1 MPEGGLTKARIP
13 ADNRTQLFMSTKA
26 HGDRPHPGHGS
37 PASGYMPSVLNE
49 LGRIESAP
57 PRDDGFRE
65 FAESIVQH
73 IDEVFFWRDP
83 ASLKPYFVSH
93 AYERIWGQ
101 SCLSAYADPS
111 SWIESIH
118 PEDLERVTR
127 EFASAADA
135 SQAQVEY
142 RIIRPDGDVRWIWA
156 RMFSVPAGSA
166 TRLIGIAQDVTERK
180 QAEKVRAFL
189 ASIVES
195 SDDSIIGTDLDG
207 TILSWNHG
215 AEKLFGYTAAEAIGQ
230 RITLLFESGHQA
242 DHLKTLQK
250 IRRQERIERFEGVR
264 VRKGGTSI
272 DVSVIL
278 SPIRDPLGRLQGV
291 SAIYRDITAS
301 KRADAELVKAKEAAE
316 AASRAKSTFL
326 ATMSHEI
333 RTPMNGILGMTEL
346 VLESELGPD
355 QRDSLELVHLSAESL
370 LTVINDIL
378 DFSKIEAGK
387 LEFESISFDLR
398 ERLGEIM
405 QTLSFR
411 AHQKGIELI
420 YDVHPDVPAALAGD
434 PGRLRQILVNLVGNA
449 IKFTEQ
455 GQVLVNVELESKGAE
470 TACVHFSVR
479 DTGVGIP
486 AEQQEK
492 IFEPFSQADQ
502 SMTRKYGG
510 TGLGLTICSRLVG
523 MMGGR
528 IWVVSDAGQG
538 STFHFTANLGV
549 QAEISEPAR
558 PLHPTLLRDL
568 PVLIVDD
575 NFTNRQVLAGI
586 VTQWG
591 MLPTA
596 VEGGRAAMLALEA
609 AKEAGSPFPL
619 VLLDGQMPEIDG
631 FTLAQQI
638 QDHPDLVRTTIMML
652 TSADHLGDAMLC
664 RQLGISAY
672 LVKPVRQS
680 ELLSLICRSL
690 QKSPQ
695 DKEEISRIRRAPR
708 SGDSPW
714 RVLVA
719 EDNMVNQT
727 LARRLLEKR
736 GYTVSVVGDGLAALA
751 ALDRECYD
759 IVLMD
764 VQMPGMDGFEATA
777 TIRRQEQLSGRH
789 IPIVAMTAHA
799 FKGDQERCLAAGMDA
814 YVSKPVRQQELY
826 TTIEH
831 LLGHMETIRPDVDAP
846 QSRSELVTE

>member
-1 MPEGGLTKARIP
+1 
-13 ADNRTQLFMSTKA
+13 
-26 HGDRPHPGHGS
+26 
-37 PASGYMPSVLNE
+37 
-49 LGRIESAP
+49 
-57 PRDDGFRE
+57 
-65 FAESIVQH
+65 
-73 IDEVFFWRDP
+73 
-83 ASLKPYFVSH
+83 
-93 AYERIWGQ
+93 
-101 SCLSAYADPS
+101 
-111 SWIESIH
+111 
-118 PEDLERVTR
+118 
-127 EFASAADA
+127 
-135 SQAQVEY
+135 
-142 RIIRPDGDVRWIWA
+142 
-156 RMFSVPAGSA
+156 MFSVPAETGNS
-166 TRLIGIAQDVTERK
+166 TRLIGIAQDVTDRK
-180 QAEKVRAFL
+180 QAEKMRAFL

-207 TILSWNHG
+207 RILSWNEG
-215 AEKLFGYTAAEAIGQ
+215 AERLFGYTPEEAIGQ
-230 RITLLFESGHQA
+230 LITLVFQADRQA
-242 DHLKTLQK
+242 DHLKSLRK
-250 IRRQERIERFEGVR
+250 IRRQEHIERFEAVR
-264 VRKGGTSI
+264 VRKGGTPI

-346 VLESELGPD
+346 VLDSELTPD
-355 QRDSLELVHLSAESL
+355 QRDNLELVHLSAESL

-398 ERLGEIM
+398 DRLGEIM
-405 QTLSFR
+405 QTLGFR
-411 AHQKGIELI
+411 AHQKGLELI
-420 YDVHPDVPAALAGD
+420 YDVHPDVPAALSGD

-455 GQVLVNVELESKGAE
+455 GQILVDVQIESTTADGVVL
-470 TACVHFSVR
+470 HFSVR

-492 IFEPFSQADQ
+492 IFEAFSQADQ

-510 TGLGLTICSRLVG
+510 TGLGLTISSRLVE
-523 MMGGR
+523 MMQGR
-528 IWVVSDAGQG
+528 IWVVSEPGQG
-538 STFHFTANLGV
+538 STFHFTAHLGV
-549 QAEISEPAR
+549 DTLVSEQGT

-575 NFTNRQVLAGI
+575 NFTNRQVLSGL

-591 MLPTA
+591 MHPTA
-596 VEGGRAAMLALEA
+596 VEGGRAAMFALEA

-631 FTLAQQI
+631 FTLAKQI
-638 QDHPDLVRTTIMML
+638 QDHPELVRTTIMML
-652 TSADHLGDAMLC
+652 TSADQLGDAMLC
-664 RQLGISAY
+664 RELGISAY

-680 ELLSLICRSL
+680 ELLNLICKSLRQIPQSEAETKRARSV
-690 QKSPQ
+690 
-695 DKEEISRIRRAPR
+695 PR
-708 SGDSPW
+708 HASSS

-719 EDNMVNQT
+719 EDNKVNQT

-736 GYTVSVVGDGLAALA
+736 GYAVSVVGDGRAALA
-751 ALDRECYD
+751 ALDHESFD

-764 VQMPGMDGFEATA
+764 IQMPGMDGFEATA
-777 TIRRQEQLSGRH
+777 AIRKQELISGAH

-799 FKGDQERCLAAGMDA
+799 FKGDRERCLAAGMDA
-814 YVSKPVRQQELY
+814 YISKPIRQQELY
-826 TTIEH
+826 ATIERM
-831 LLGHMETIRPDVDAP
+831 LGQIGLAQPEGEAMRARD
-846 QSRSELVTE
+846 ELVASD

>member
-1 MPEGGLTKARIP
+1 
-13 ADNRTQLFMSTKA
+13 MSTRAKLPMPV
-26 HGDRPHPGHGS
+26 RPGE
-37 PASGYMPSVLNE
+37 PSVTQ
-49 LGRIESAP
+49 
-57 PRDDGFRE
+57 DDGFRE

-83 ASLKPYFVSH
+83 DSLRPYFVSH

-101 SCLSAYADPS
+101 SCLSAYAERS
-111 SWIESIH
+111 SWIQSIH
-118 PEDLERVTR
+118 PEDLERVTH
-127 EFASAADA
+127 EFQRAATA
-135 SQAQVEY
+135 SQSQIEY

-156 RMFSVPAGSA
+156 RTFSVPTETG

-180 QAEKVRAFL
+180 QAEKARGFL

-207 TILSWNHG
+207 MILSWNHG
-215 AEKLFGYTAAEAIGQ
+215 AETLFGYTAEETVGKH
-230 RITLLFESGHQA
+230 ITLLFTQA
-242 DHLKTLQK
+242 RRADYLNSLDK
-250 IRRQERIERFEGVR
+250 IRRQEHIERFESIR
-264 VRKGGTSI
+264 VGKNGMPI

-278 SPIRDPLGRLQGV
+278 SPIRDTLGRLQGV

-316 AASRAKSTFL
+316 AASHAKSTFL

-346 VLESELGPD
+346 VLDSELTSE
-355 QRDSLELVHLSAESL
+355 QRDNLELVHLSAESL

-387 LEFESISFDLR
+387 LEFESIPFDLR
-398 ERLGEIM
+398 DRLGEIM
-405 QTLSFR
+405 QTLGFR
-411 AHQKGIELI
+411 AHQKGLELI
-420 YDVHPDVPAALAGD
+420 YDVHPDVPIALSGD

-455 GQVLVNVELESKGAE
+455 GQILVNVKLESISPDKAF
-470 TACVHFSVR
+470 VHFSVR

-492 IFEPFSQADQ
+492 IFEAFSQADQ

-523 MMGGR
+523 MMGGK
-528 IWVVSDAGQG
+528 IWVVSQAGQG
-538 STFHFTANLGV
+538 STFHFTAELGV
-549 QAEISEPAR
+549 QTLVSEQATPI
-558 PLHPTLLRDL
+558 HPTLLRDL

-575 NFTNRQVLAGI
+575 NFTNRQVLSGI

-591 MLPTA
+591 MIPTA
-596 VEGGRAAMLALEA
+596 VEGGRAALLALESA
-609 AKEAGSPFPL
+609 RDAGRPFPL

-638 QDHPDLVRTTIMML
+638 QDHPELVRTAIMML

-664 RQLGISAY
+664 RKLGISAY

-680 ELLSLICRSL
+680 ELLDLICRSL
-690 QKSPQ
+690 QQVPQ
-695 DKEEISRIRRAPR
+695 DQGELPRVRNTPRIP
-708 SGDSPW
+708 GSPS

-736 GYTVSVVGDGLAALA
+736 GYEVSVVGDGRAALA
-751 ALDRECYD
+751 AVNSECFD

-764 VQMPGMDGFEATA
+764 IQMPGMDGFEATTA
-777 TIRRQEQLSGRH
+777 VRLHEQLSGAH

-799 FKGDQERCLAAGMDA
+799 FKGDQDRCLAAGMDA
-814 YVSKPVRQQELY
+814 YVSKPIRQQELY
-826 TTIEH
+826 ATIES
-831 LLGHMETIRPDVDAP
+831 LLGPRRVAEPDGTIGQVRD
-846 QSRSELVTE
+846 ELVTRD

>member
-1 MPEGGLTKARIP
+1 
-13 ADNRTQLFMSTKA
+13 MSTLA
-26 HGDRPHPGHGS
+26 NPPLRGSRGDLAVPQ
-37 PASGYMPSVLNE
+37 
-49 LGRIESAP
+49 
-57 PRDDGFRE
+57 DDAFRE

-83 ASLKPYFVSH
+83 DNLKPYFVSH
-93 AYERIWGQ
+93 AYERIWGRSCQ
-101 SCLSAYADPS
+101 SVYADPS

-118 PEDLERVTR
+118 PEDLDRVTG
-127 EFASAADA
+127 EFERAGAA

-142 RIIRPDGDVRWIWA
+142 RIVRPDGEVRWIWA
-156 RMFSVPAGSA
+156 RMFSVPTGTGNAM
-166 TRLIGIAQDVTERK
+166 RLIGIAQDITDRK

-207 TILSWNHG
+207 RILSWNYG
-215 AEKLFGYTAAEAIGQ
+215 AEKLFQYTAEEAIGQ
-230 RITLLFESGHQA
+230 RITLLFAEGHQT
-242 DHLKTLQK
+242 DHLKSLEK
-250 IRRQERIERFEGVR
+250 IRRQERIERFEGIR
-264 VRKGGTSI
+264 VRKGGI
-272 DVSVIL
+272 PIEVSVIL

-301 KRADAELVKAKEAAE
+301 KRADAELMKAKEAAE

-346 VLESELGPD
+346 VLDSELTPD
-355 QRDSLELVHLSAESL
+355 QRDNLDLVHLSAESL

-387 LEFESISFDLR
+387 LEFESIPFDLR
-398 ERLGEIM
+398 DRLGEIM
-405 QTLSFR
+405 QTLGFR
-411 AHQKGIELI
+411 AHQKGLELI
-420 YDVHPDVPAALAGD
+420 YDVHPDVPSTLSGD

-455 GQVLVNVELESKGAE
+455 GQIVLQVEIESVAADK
-470 TACVHFSVR
+470 ACVHFSLR

-492 IFEPFSQADQ
+492 IFEAFSQADQ

-510 TGLGLTICSRLVG
+510 TGLGLTICSRFVE

-528 IWVVSDAGQG
+528 IWVVSQAGQG
-538 STFHFTANLGV
+538 STFHFTANLSV
-549 QAEISEPAR
+549 QAPLSEQAT
-558 PLHPTLLRDL
+558 PLHPTGLRNL

-575 NFTNRQVLAGI
+575 NFTNRQVLSGI
-586 VTQWG
+586 VAQWG
-591 MLPTA
+591 MIPTA

-609 AKEAGSPFPL
+609 AKDSGNPFPL

-631 FTLAQQI
+631 FTLAKQI
-638 QDHPDLVRTTIMML
+638 QDHPELVRTTIIML
-652 TSADHLGDAMLC
+652 TSADQLGDAMLC
-664 RQLGISAY
+664 RELGISAY

-680 ELLSLICRSL
+680 ELLNLICKSL
-690 QKSPQ
+690 QQIPADQPNAKRVRS
-695 DKEEISRIRRAPR
+695 APR
-708 SGDSPW
+708 PAGRPFQ
-714 RVLVA
+714 VLVA

-727 LARRLLEKR
+727 LARRLLERR
-736 GYTVSVVGDGLAALA
+736 GYAITVVGDGRAALA
-751 ALDRECYD
+751 ALDRESFD
-759 IVLMD
+759 LVLMD
-764 VQMPGMDGFEATA
+764 IQMPGMDGFEATA
-777 TIRRQEQLSGRH
+777 VIRQREESAGTH

-814 YVSKPVRQQELY
+814 YISKPVRQQELY
-826 TTIEH
+826 ATIEAI
-831 LLGHMETIRPDVDAP
+831 LGQTRTAKTRLV
-846 QSRSELVTE
+846 RSLWSNIEDPRRRV

>member
-1 MPEGGLTKARIP
+1 
-13 ADNRTQLFMSTKA
+13 MSTRAKPP
-26 HGDRPHPGHGS
+26 GSQGEPLVPH
-37 PASGYMPSVLNE
+37 
-49 LGRIESAP
+49 
-57 PRDDGFRE
+57 DGFRE

-127 EFASAADA
+127 EFEHAATTT
-135 SQAQVEY
+135 QAQIEY

-156 RMFSVPAGSA
+156 RTFSVPTEAGSA
-166 TRLIGIAQDVTERK
+166 MRLIGIAQDVTERK
-180 QAEKVRAFL
+180 HAEKMRAFL

-207 TILSWNHG
+207 RILSWNQG
-215 AEKLFGYTAAEAIGQ
+215 AEKLFGYTAEEALGKH
-230 RITLLFESGHQA
+230 ITLLFPAS
-242 DHLKTLQK
+242 DRIDYLKSITK
-250 IRRQERIERFEGVR
+250 IRRQEHIERFESVRMGKNGVPL
-264 VRKGGTSI
+264 

-278 SPIRDPLGRLQGV
+278 SPIKDTTGRLLGV

-301 KRADAELVKAKEAAE
+301 KRADAELIKAKDAAE

-346 VLESELGPD
+346 VLESELTSE
-355 QRDSLELVHLSAESL
+355 QRDNLQLVHLSAESL
-370 LTVINDIL
+370 LTVINDVL

-387 LEFESISFDLR
+387 LEFESISFDVR
-398 ERLGEIM
+398 DRLGEIM
-405 QTLSFR
+405 QTLGFR
-411 AHQKGIELI
+411 AHQKGLELI
-420 YDVHPDVPAALAGD
+420 YDVHPDVPLALSGD

-455 GQVLVNVELESKGAE
+455 GQILVDVALESIIAD

-510 TGLGLTICSRLVG
+510 TGLGLTICSRLVE

-528 IWVVSDAGQG
+528 IWVVSQAGKG
-538 STFHFTANLGV
+538 STFHFTAHLGV
-549 QAEISEPAR
+549 ETLVSEETR

-575 NFTNRQVLAGI
+575 NFTNRQVLSGI

-591 MLPTA
+591 MIPTA
-596 VEGGRAAMLALEA
+596 VEGGRTALLALEA
-609 AKEAGSPFPL
+609 AKDAGLPFPL

-638 QDHPDLVRTTIMML
+638 QDHPELVRTAIMML
-652 TSADHLGDAMLC
+652 TSADHIGDATLC
-664 RQLGISAY
+664 RKLGISAY

-680 ELLSLICRSL
+680 ELLNLICRSL
-690 QKSPQ
+690 QQIPLS
-695 DKEEISRIRRAPR
+695 EGEIPKVRDAPWLAD
-708 SGDSPW
+708 GPA

-736 GYTVSVVGDGLAALA
+736 GYTVTVVGDGRAALTA
-751 ALDRECYD
+751 FSRECFD

-764 VQMPGMDGFEATA
+764 VQMPGMDGLEATA
-777 TIRRQEQLSGRH
+777 AIRQLEQTAGAH
-789 IPIVAMTAHA
+789 VPIVAMTAHA

-814 YVSKPVRQQELY
+814 YISKPIRQQELY
-826 TTIEH
+826 STIESF
-831 LLGHMETIRPDVDAP
+831 LDAG
-846 QSRSELVTE
+846 QVRDELVISD

>member
-1 MPEGGLTKARIP
+1 
-13 ADNRTQLFMSTKA
+13 MSTRAKPP
-26 HGDRPHPGHGS
+26 GSQGEPLVPH
-37 PASGYMPSVLNE
+37 
-49 LGRIESAP
+49 
-57 PRDDGFRE
+57 DGFRE

-101 SCLSAYADPS
+101 SCLSAYSEPS
-111 SWIESIH
+111 SWTKSIH
-118 PEDLERVTR
+118 PEDLDRVTR
-127 EFASAADA
+127 EFERAAAA
-135 SQAQVEY
+135 SQAQIEY

-156 RMFSVPAGSA
+156 RTFSVPTEAGSA
-166 TRLIGIAQDVTERK
+166 MRLIGIAQDVTERK
-180 QAEKVRAFL
+180 HAEKMRAFL

-207 TILSWNHG
+207 RILSWNQG
-215 AEKLFGYTAAEAIGQ
+215 AEKLFGYTAEEALGKH
-230 RITLLFESGHQA
+230 ITLLFPAS
-242 DHLKTLQK
+242 DRIDYLKSITK
-250 IRRQERIERFEGVR
+250 IRRQEHIERFESVRMGKNGVPL
-264 VRKGGTSI
+264 

-278 SPIRDPLGRLQGV
+278 SPIKDPTGRLLGV

-301 KRADAELVKAKEAAE
+301 KRADAELIKAKDAAE

-346 VLESELGPD
+346 VLESELTSE
-355 QRDSLELVHLSAESL
+355 QRDNLQLVHLSAESL
-370 LTVINDIL
+370 LTVINDVL

-387 LEFESISFDLR
+387 LEFESISFDVR
-398 ERLGEIM
+398 DRLGEIM
-405 QTLSFR
+405 QTLGFR
-411 AHQKGIELI
+411 AHQKGLELI
-420 YDVHPDVPAALAGD
+420 YDVHPDVPLALSGD

-455 GQVLVNVELESKGAE
+455 GQILVDVALESIIAD

-510 TGLGLTICSRLVG
+510 TGLGLTICSRLVE

-528 IWVVSDAGQG
+528 IWVVSQAGKG
-538 STFHFTANLGV
+538 STFHFTAHLGV
-549 QAEISEPAR
+549 ETLVSEETR

-575 NFTNRQVLAGI
+575 NFTNRQVLSGI

-591 MLPTA
+591 MIPTA
-596 VEGGRAAMLALEA
+596 VEGGRTALLALEA
-609 AKEAGSPFPL
+609 AKNAGLPFPL

-638 QDHPDLVRTTIMML
+638 QDHPELVRTAIMML
-652 TSADHLGDAMLC
+652 TSADHIGDATLC
-664 RQLGISAY
+664 RKLGISAY

-680 ELLSLICRSL
+680 ELLNLICRSL
-690 QKSPQ
+690 QQIPLS
-695 DKEEISRIRRAPR
+695 EGEIPKVRDAPWLAD
-708 SGDSPW
+708 GPA

-736 GYTVSVVGDGLAALA
+736 GYTVTVVGDGRAALTA
-751 ALDRECYD
+751 FSRECFD

-764 VQMPGMDGFEATA
+764 VQMPGMDGLEATA
-777 TIRRQEQLSGRH
+777 AIRQLEQTAGAH
-789 IPIVAMTAHA
+789 VPIVAMTAHA

-814 YVSKPVRQQELY
+814 YISKPIRQQELY
-826 TTIEH
+826 STIESF
-831 LLGHMETIRPDVDAP
+831 LDAG
-846 QSRSELVTE
+846 QVRDELVISD

>member
-1 MPEGGLTKARIP
+1 MPVCPVE
-13 ADNRTQLFMSTKA
+13 
-26 HGDRPHPGHGS
+26 
-37 PASGYMPSVLNE
+37 PSV
-49 LGRIESAP
+49 P
-57 PRDDGFRE
+57 HDDGFRE

-83 ASLKPYFVSH
+83 DTLRPYFVSH

-101 SCLSAYADPS
+101 SCQSAYAEPS
-111 SWIESIH
+111 SWVQSIH
-118 PEDLERVTR
+118 PEDLERVTH
-127 EFASAADA
+127 EFRRAATA
-135 SQAQVEY
+135 TQAQIEY
-142 RIIRPDGDVRWIWA
+142 RIIRPDGDIRWIWA
-156 RMFSVPAGSA
+156 RTFSVPTGNGSA

-207 TILSWNHG
+207 MILSWNHG
-215 AEKLFGYTAAEAIGQ
+215 AEKLFGYTAEETVGKH
-230 RITLLFESGHQA
+230 ITLLFTEARRPDYLNSL
-242 DHLKTLQK
+242 DK
-250 IRRQERIERFEGVR
+250 IRRQEHIERFESVR
-264 VRKGGTSI
+264 VGKNGIPI

-278 SPIRDPLGRLQGV
+278 SPIRDTSGRLQGV

-316 AASRAKSTFL
+316 AASHAKSTFL

-346 VLESELGPD
+346 ALDSDLTPE
-355 QRDSLELVHLSAESL
+355 QRDNLELVHLSAESL

-387 LEFESISFDLR
+387 LEFESIPFDLR
-398 ERLGEIM
+398 DRLGEIM
-405 QTLSFR
+405 QTLGFR
-411 AHQKGIELI
+411 AHQKGLELI
-420 YDVHPDVPAALAGD
+420 YDVHPDVPLALSGD

-455 GQVLVNVELESKGAE
+455 GQILVKVELESISPE
-470 TACVHFSVR
+470 TALVHFSVR

-492 IFEPFSQADQ
+492 IFEAFSQADQ

-523 MMGGR
+523 MMGGK
-528 IWVVSDAGQG
+528 IWVVSQAGQG
-538 STFHFTANLGV
+538 STFHFTAQLGV
-549 QAEISEPAR
+549 QVVGSEEPTSIHPA
-558 PLHPTLLRDL
+558 LLRDL

-575 NFTNRQVLAGI
+575 NFTNRQVLSGI
-586 VTQWG
+586 VSQWG
-591 MLPTA
+591 MIPTA
-596 VEGGRAAMLALEA
+596 VEGGRAALLALESA
-609 AKEAGSPFPL
+609 RDAGRPFPL

-638 QDHPDLVRTTIMML
+638 QDHPKLVQTAIMML
-652 TSADHLGDAMLC
+652 TSADHLGDATLC
-664 RQLGISAY
+664 RKLGISAY

-680 ELLSLICRSL
+680 DLLDLICRSL
-690 QKSPQ
+690 QQ
-695 DKEEISRIRRAPR
+695 ISRDPGETPQVRNTSRFP
-708 SGDSPW
+708 GSPL

-719 EDNMVNQT
+719 EDNLVNQT

-736 GYTVSVVGDGLAALA
+736 GYDVSVVGDGRAALA
-751 ALDRECYD
+751 ALSTASFD

-764 VQMPGMDGFEATA
+764 IQMPGMDGFEAA
-777 TIRRQEQLSGRH
+777 AAIRQQEELSGRH

-799 FKGDQERCLAAGMDA
+799 FKGDQDRCLAAGMDA

-826 TTIEH
+826 ATIES
-831 LLGHMETIRPDVDAP
+831 LIGKAEPDKASGPVRD
-846 QSRSELVTE
+846 ELVTRD

>member
-1 MPEGGLTKARIP
+1 MSTQVNAERPLPGSQGAAVLSGPEGIP
-13 ADNRTQLFMSTKA
+13 LAA
-26 HGDRPHPGHGS
+26 
-37 PASGYMPSVLNE
+37 PS
-49 LGRIESAP
+49 
-57 PRDDGFRE
+57 DDGFRE
-65 FAESIVQH
+65 FAESIVQR

-83 ASLKPYFVSH
+83 NSVTPYFVSH

-101 SCLSAYADPS
+101 SCLSVYANPS
-111 SWIESIH
+111 SWITSIH

-127 EFASAADA
+127 EFEHAATA

-142 RIIRPDGDVRWIWA
+142 RILRPDGEVRWIWA
-156 RMFSVPAGSA
+156 RTFLIPAEKAAA
-166 TRLIGIAQDVTERK
+166 TRLIGIAQDITERK
-180 QAEKVRAFL
+180 QAEKMRAFL

-195 SDDSIIGTDLDG
+195 SDDSIIGTNLDG
-207 TILSWNHG
+207 KILSWNQG
-215 AEKLFGYTAAEAIGQ
+215 AERLFGYTAEEALGKH
-230 RITLLFESGHQA
+230 ITLLFPASSRA
-242 DHLKTLQK
+242 DYLKSLSK
-250 IRRQERIERFEGVR
+250 IRFQEHIERFESVR
-264 VRKGGTSI
+264 VGKNRIPI

-278 SPIRDPLGRLQGV
+278 SPIKDTSGRLQGV

-346 VLESELGPD
+346 VLDSELD
-355 QRDSLELVHLSAESL
+355 AEQRGNLELVHLSAESL

-387 LEFESISFDLR
+387 LDFESISFDLR
-398 ERLGEIM
+398 DRLGEIM
-405 QTLSFR
+405 QTLGFR
-411 AHQKGIELI
+411 AHQKGLELI
-420 YDVHPDVPAALAGD
+420 YDVHPDVPAALSGD

-455 GQVLVNVELESKGAE
+455 GQILVNVELESVTPESVCAR
-470 TACVHFSVR
+470 FSVR

-486 AEQQEK
+486 VEHQGK

-510 TGLGLTICSRLVG
+510 TGLGLTICSRLVE

-528 IWVVSDAGQG
+528 IWVVSQPGEG

-549 QAEISEPAR
+549 PTLVSEQAKPIHPA
-558 PLHPTLLRDL
+558 LLRDL

-591 MLPTA
+591 MLPTV
-596 VEGGRAAMLALEA
+596 VEGGRAALSALQA
-609 AKEAGSPFPL
+609 AKDAGHPFPL
-619 VLLDGQMPEIDG
+619 VLLDCQMPDVDG
-631 FTLAQQI
+631 FALAQQI
-638 QDHPDLVRTTIMML
+638 QDHPELVRTTIMML
-652 TSADHLGDAMLC
+652 TSADQLGDAMLC
-664 RQLGISAY
+664 RELGISAY

-680 ELLSLICRSL
+680 ELLDLICKSL
-690 QKSPQ
+690 QQIAQ
-695 DKEEISRIRRAPR
+695 DKREVLRVRQTPRRA
-708 SGDSPW
+708 SGPS

-736 GYTVSVVGDGLAALA
+736 GYSVSVVGDGRAALA
-751 ALDRECYD
+751 ALEEESFD

-764 VQMPGMDGFEATA
+764 VQMPVMDGFEAT
-777 TIRRQEQLSGRH
+777 TLIRQREQLSGSH

-799 FKGDQERCLAAGMDA
+799 FKGDQERCLAIGMDA
-814 YVSKPVRQQELY
+814 YISKPIRQQELY
-826 TTIEH
+826 ATIESV
-831 LLGHMETIRPDVDAP
+831 LAP
-846 QSRSELVTE
+846 VHVG

>member
-1 MPEGGLTKARIP
+1 MSTQVNAERPLSERHSTATLPGPDRIP
-13 ADNRTQLFMSTKA
+13 LAV
-26 HGDRPHPGHGS
+26 
-37 PASGYMPSVLNE
+37 PS
-49 LGRIESAP
+49 
-57 PRDDGFRE
+57 DDGFRE

-83 ASLKPYFVSH
+83 NSLKPYFVSH

-101 SCLSAYADPS
+101 SCLSVYANPS
-111 SWIESIH
+111 SWITSIH

-127 EFASAADA
+127 ESERAATA
-135 SQAQVEY
+135 SQAQIEY
-142 RIIRPDGDVRWIWA
+142 RILRPDGEVRWIWA
-156 RMFSVPAGSA
+156 RTFLVPSETAAA
-166 TRLIGIAQDVTERK
+166 TRLIGIAQDITERK
-180 QAEKVRAFL
+180 QAEKMRAFL

-195 SDDSIIGTDLDG
+195 SDDSIIGTNLDG
-207 TILSWNHG
+207 KILSWNQG
-215 AEKLFGYTAAEAIGQ
+215 AERLFGHTAEQAIGKH
-230 RITLLFESGHQA
+230 ITLLFPASHRADYLKSLHQ
-242 DHLKTLQK
+242 
-250 IRRQERIERFEGVR
+250 IRHQEHIERFESVR
-264 VRKGGTSI
+264 VGKNGTPI

-278 SPIRDPLGRLQGV
+278 SPIRDTSGQLQGV

-346 VLESELGPD
+346 VLDSELD
-355 QRDSLELVHLSAESL
+355 AEQRGNLELVHLSAESL

-387 LEFESISFDLR
+387 LDFESISFDLR
-398 ERLGEIM
+398 DRLGEIM
-405 QTLSFR
+405 QTLGFR
-411 AHQKGIELI
+411 AHQKGLELI
-420 YDVHPDVPAALAGD
+420 YDVHPDVPAALSGD

-455 GQVLVNVELESKGAE
+455 GQIVVNVELESVNAD
-470 TACVHFSVR
+470 TACAHFSVR

-486 AEQQEK
+486 AEHQGK
-492 IFEPFSQADQ
+492 IFEAFSQADQ
-502 SMTRKYGG
+502 SMTRKDGG
-510 TGLGLTICSRLVG
+510 TGLGLTICSRLVE

-528 IWVVSDAGQG
+528 IWVVSEPGEG

-549 QAEISEPAR
+549 PTLVSEQTK
-558 PLHPTLLRDL
+558 PLHPALLRDL

-596 VEGGRAAMLALEA
+596 VEGGRAALLALQA
-609 AKEAGSPFPL
+609 AKDDGHPFPL
-619 VLLDGQMPEIDG
+619 VLLDCQMPDVDG
-631 FTLAQQI
+631 FALAQQI
-638 QDHPDLVRTTIMML
+638 QDHPELVRTSIMML
-652 TSADHLGDAMLC
+652 TSADQLGDAMLC
-664 RQLGISAY
+664 RKLGISAY

-680 ELLSLICRSL
+680 ELLDLICKSL
-690 QKSPQ
+690 QQGPRQ
-695 DKEEISRIRRAPR
+695 DQGEVLRVRNIPLR
-708 SGDSPW
+708 SSGPS

-736 GYTVSVVGDGLAALA
+736 GYIVSVVGDGRAALA
-751 ALDRECYD
+751 ALEKESFD

-764 VQMPGMDGFEATA
+764 VQMPVMDGFEAT
-777 TIRRQEQLSGRH
+777 TSIRQREQLSGSH

-799 FKGDQERCLAAGMDA
+799 FKGDQERCLAMGMDA
-814 YVSKPVRQQELY
+814 YISKPIRQQELY
-826 TTIEH
+826 ATIESV
-831 LLGHMETIRPDVDAP
+831 LAP
-846 QSRSELVTE
+846 ARVG